1 MLALF
6 LTGLLGLVVS
16 LSRGSPGHVDLT
28 PLAWA
33 EGTAD
38 CLTDRFGQMGQ
49 LVRPAWV
56 EERGVCEVEV
66 HVPARTTFEGPM
78 PAETFVDPIT
88 TERVVLVWTTDT
100 GDEATTWFDLIWRE
114 TGPEPVGIQAEAE
127 GHSRYF
133 GSRPMRWLVVEGEVG
148 GHTSPVIFAVGTDC
162 TERAFRVLWGVDC
175 PQASGRRARTVAG
188 CVAASRR

>member
-6 LTGLLGLVVS
+6 LTGLLGLVVP
-16 LSRGSPGHVDLT
+16 LSQGSPGHVDLT

-114 TGPEPVGIQAEAE
+114 TGPEPVGVQAEAE
-127 GHSRYF
+127 GTPVPSSSRWARTARRGHS
-133 GSRPMRWLVVEGEVG
+133 GLSGEWTARKQAG
-148 GHTSPVIFAVGTDC
+148 AV
-162 TERAFRVLWGVDC
+162 
-175 PQASGRRARTVAG
+175 RAR
-188 CVAASRR
+188 SRDVWRLRDDEYGRPYR